1 MDAEQSPRPRSA
13 SRLHR
18 LADARWFRLGV
29 TGLVGSALF
38 VIGVMYL
45 DLDREPDVT
54 SYLVVGG
61 EQARSGQPVAVRV
74 SGHLTDARR
83 SRPVRVTHVRLDDK
97 PVAAAVVG
105 EDPAIISV
113 PVPENAGD
121 SVEIS
126 MTATSERGETELRF
140 RLPVVHGRASSGL
153 PELAK
158 TSLPKVTT
166 AHRVTLLPEAG
177 ELAANMD
184 NRVFVRVLS
193 RDGEPV
199 SQARVIIT
207 HASLPKGEVALVTD
221 GSGLA
226 AFTLAG
232 NQPSFRLGISVRSG
246 EDLTE
251 TDALFRPYGRRMR
264 LDTEPIVAAP
274 GTAVVATL
282 RTWESG
288 VRVFCDLVVDGAWVR
303 SEAVTTDRGEAR
315 LELKGLPKGLHRLQC
330 YEHPLDPGESFAT
343 APIVVADGPPLD
355 ALLAEVRGRAL
366 VRDKVATAPP
376 GTDPTLAAA
385 YWQAILRETPQPPRV
400 LVSTRE
406 HDLEAR
412 AAAHDRRKARLLL
425 GFAGVML
432 IVFLWVAEHIVRHT
446 LLSRDR
452 MRAFAIESEM
462 DGEAADM
469 DGLMPA
475 ALSGRSALIRARG
488 VLLAVVVA
496 GAILAN
502 VIGLLALFAMIR

>member
-1 MDAEQSPRPRSA
+1 MMDAEQSPVPRSA
-13 SRLHR
+13 SRLQR
-18 LADARWFRLGV
+18 LGDARWFRLGV

-45 DLDREPDVT
+45 DLDREPDVA
-54 SYLVVGG
+54 SYLVAGG
-61 EQARSGQPVAVRV
+61 EQAKAGLPVAVRV
-74 SGHLTDARR
+74 SGHLADARR
-83 SRPVRVTHVRLDDK
+83 STPTRVTHVHLDGK
-97 PVAAAVVG
+97 PVAADVAG
-105 EDPAIISV
+105 DDPAIVSV
-113 PVPENAGD
+113 PVPDNAGD
-121 SVEIS
+121 SIEIS
-126 MTATSERGETELRF
+126 MLATSERGETELRF
-140 RLPVVHGRASSGL
+140 TLPVVHGRASSGL
-153 PELAK
+153 PELARI
-158 TSLPKVTT
+158 SLPKVAT

-193 RDGEPV
+193 REGDPV
-199 SQARVIIT
+199 SGARVAVT

-251 TDALFRPYGRRMR
+251 TDALFRPFGRRMR
-264 LDTEPIVAAP
+264 LDTEPVVAAP

-282 RTWESG
+282 RTWESD

-303 SEAVTTDRGEAR
+303 SEALTTQRGKAT
-315 LELKGLPKGLHRLQC
+315 LELRGLPKGLHRLQC

-343 APIVVADGPPLD
+343 APIVVAEGPPLE

-366 VRDKVATAPP
+366 VRDKVATAPL
-376 GTDPTLAAA
+376 GTDPALAAG
-385 YWQAILRETPQPPRV
+385 YWQAILRDTPQPPQI
-400 LVSTRE
+400 LASTRE

-412 AAAHDRRKARLLL
+412 TAAHDRRKARLLL

-432 IVFLWVAEHIVRHT
+432 LVFLWVAEHLVRHT
-446 LLSRDR
+446 LLTRDR

-462 DGEAADM
+462 ADM

-475 ALSGRSALIRARG
+475 ALSGRGSLVRARAI
-488 VLLAVVVA
+488 LLAAVVA

>member
-1 MDAEQSPRPRSA
+1 MEAEQSPVPRA
-13 SRLHR
+13 AGRLQR
-18 LADARWFRLGV
+18 LGDARWLRVGV

-45 DLDREPDVT
+45 DLDREPDVA
-54 SYLVVGG
+54 SYLVAGG

-83 SRPVRVTHVRLDDK
+83 STPIRVSDVRLDGK
-97 PVAAAVVG
+97 PVAADVVG
-105 EDPAIISV
+105 DDPAIVSV
-113 PVPENAGD
+113 PVPDDAGD
-121 SVEIS
+121 SIEIA
-126 MTATSERGETELRF
+126 MTATSERGATELRF
-140 RLPVVHGRASSGL
+140 TLPVVHGRASSGL
-153 PELAK
+153 PELAR

-166 AHRVTLLPEAG
+166 AHRVSLLPEAG

-193 RDGEPV
+193 REGEPV
-199 SQARVIIT
+199 SGARVTIT

-226 AFTLAG
+226 AFRLEG

-251 TDALFRPYGRRMR
+251 TDALFRPFGRRMR

-282 RTWESG
+282 RTWEPKA
-288 VRVFCDLVVDGAWVR
+288 RVFCDLVVDGAWVR
-303 SEAVTTDRGEAR
+303 SEAVTTERGEAH
-315 LELKGLPKGLHRLQC
+315 LEMAGLPKGLHRLQC

-343 APIVVADGPPLD
+343 APIVIADGPPLE

-376 GTDPTLAAA
+376 GTDPALAAA
-385 YWQAILRETPQPPRV
+385 YWQAILRDPPQPPRI

-406 HDLEAR
+406 QDIEAR
-412 AAAHDRRKARLLL
+412 TAAHDRRKARLLL

-432 IVFLWVAEHIVRHT
+432 IVFLWVAEHLVRHT
-446 LLSRDR
+446 LLTRDR
-452 MRAFAIESEM
+452 MRAFAIESEL
-462 DGEAADM
+462 DGEATDM

-475 ALSGRSALIRARG
+475 AFSGRGTLVRARG
-488 VLLAVVVA
+488 IMLAVVVA